1 MVAVR
6 PAAAVIGVTALM
18 LATGLAGATPSAA
31 ASVVGSCF
39 DYPVATLDEIS
50 SPAAAIG
57 CENPHT
63 AETFAVRTLGEQFGP
78 PSKASVAARLAAASG
93 CTVKAMNAYLGMP
106 ARVLPSRF
114 RVAALFPTNAQW
126 AAGERWVRCDAVL
139 QSGLVLQRITG
150 PGSAFV
156 ASVPQADLN
165 FCTPSTPSA
174 RNTAAVRCT
183 NPKRNWIKV
192 LEQRLGG
199 PTARFPGESSIL
211 RRSALI
217 CQKIAKKY
225 DGKVP
230 YPGWWRINPTETGWK
245 LGKRSVQCFVP
256 YQQYLKELAQNA
268 PAPTPIPAPTPEPTP
283 STEPPPAPT
292 A

>member
-1 MVAVR
+1 MVPMRSAAAAIGVAALMLVTGLTGAT
-6 PAAAVIGVTALM
+6 PAAAAPV
-18 LATGLAGATPSAA
+18 AGA
-31 ASVVGSCF
+31 CF
-39 DYPVATLDEIS
+39 DYPVAAVDEIS

-57 CENPHT
+57 CEAPHS
-63 AETFAVRTLGEQFGP
+63 AETFAVRALAERFGP
-78 PSKASVAARLAAASG
+78 PSKASVAARLTAASG

-106 ARVLPSRF
+106 RRSLPSRF
-114 RVAALFPTNAQW
+114 QVAALFPTDAQW

-139 QSGLVLQRITG
+139 RSGLGLQRITG
-150 PGSAFV
+150 PGAAFV

-174 RNTAAVRCT
+174 RNTAAARCT

-192 LEQRLGG
+192 LDQRLGG
-199 PTARFPGESSIL
+199 PTARYPGDASVM

-217 CQKIAKKY
+217 CQKAAKRY

-230 YPGWWRINPTETGWK
+230 IPGWWRINPTQTGWG

-256 YQQYLKELAQNA
+256 YQQYLKELAQTA
-268 PAPTPIPAPTPEPTP
+268 PAPTPAPTPVPTPGAEPTP
-283 STEPPPAPT
+283 APS